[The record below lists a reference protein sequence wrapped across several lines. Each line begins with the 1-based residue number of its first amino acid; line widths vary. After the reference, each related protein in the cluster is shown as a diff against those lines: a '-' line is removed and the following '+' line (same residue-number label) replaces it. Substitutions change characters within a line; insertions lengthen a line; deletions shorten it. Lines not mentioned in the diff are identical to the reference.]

1 MKKMTVLV
9 KQVLMSTLT
18 AGLFAMSFTACSDDS
33 DLVGENNAAEN
44 DFIAA
49 GSNDQLQKP
58 LGLVYTDFINRND
71 VQILDADTTII
82 SVSKAYADKMGI
94 TNFVNHPMGIWQNF
108 QELAYLRRA
117 TAQRLE
123 GDRYI
128 LNVVP
133 SDLVEIVQDGEVNI
147 NTGLF
152 LDPSKAATTRSAN
165 GGGFGAQYVDNSG
178 TIHPMAVYLQPEN
191 MTRGGSEYMVFSPED
206 VLCPSATRSSSIED
220 FFTQLIIGVVDGLSK
235 GDTDLGVSFNTG
247 AKCSLVKLSPTLKK
261 DFKIECGKESGD
273 TITIGVNCGTDFA
286 LGARVN
292 LSVSHNKVSNFETAF
307 TGSFAFT
314 PKVTVGSSKKLE
326 VPEDKATFE
335 LAPLPKIAFTIPVMG
350 VPVPIVLNN
359 HVDLKFNAGVEGKIY
374 AGIQYQFESTFEA
387 GVKYDGKWHPIAN
400 GEITKSKV
408 KFITPRADIHAEAGV
423 GLFFCTDALIGGVA
437 GPTASIG
444 PKLGGEMEMSFAPF
458 DEIPFKFDAA
468 IKIGFGGEVGG
479 KLSICGYD
487 LGKYTCPI
495 TIGPEFT
502 LWEYSSWKKD
512 NDESENSFYF
522 NDMTKKANA
531 EATAAKAEKAA
542 KEAEEKIRKANEPEN
557 KKQFWYFKEY
567 IRRDSEIQN
576 QLYQLN
582 FRLRNDRGLANRIY
596 DTALNDTYE
605 YAVSTYTIIK
615 PEHFEKMRIYLYNH
629 IYEESKKAGL

>member
-1 MKKMTVLV
+1 MTVLV

-33 DLVGENNAAEN
+33 DLVAENNAAEN

-359 HVDLKFNAGVEGKIY
+359 HVDLKFNAGVEGVTFDTLTVLEGNGFSTPSIGDVTNGTLHF
-374 AGIQYQFESTFEA
+374 AGWKTP
-387 GVKYDGKWHPIAN
+387 DGKLHEERW
-400 GEITKSKV
+400 K
-408 KFITPRADIHAEAGV
+408 
-423 GLFFCTDALIGGVA
+423 IGGIYS
-437 GPTASIG
+437 P
-444 PKLGGEMEMSFAPF
+444 
-458 DEIPFKFDAA
+458 A
-468 IKIGFGGEVGG
+468 IEK
-479 KLSICGYD
+479 ICGE
-487 LGKYTCPI
+487 LEQQASVRNSAARWTCRSHHSMRSP
-495 TIGPEFT
+495 
-502 LWEYSSWKKD
+502 SSSTQPSRSVSVARWVA
-512 NDESENSFYF
+512 NSPSW
-522 NDMTKKANA
+522 DTTWANIPA
-531 EATAAKAEKAA
+531 PSPSARNSHCGSTQAG
-542 KEAEEKIRKANEPEN
+542 
-557 KKQFWYFKEY
+557 
-567 IRRDSEIQN
+567 RRTTT
-576 QLYQLN
+576 
-582 FRLRNDRGLANRIY
+582 RAR
-596 DTALNDTYE
+596 TH
-605 YAVSTYTIIK
+605 STSTT
-615 PEHFEKMRIYLYNH
+615 
-629 IYEESKKAGL
+629 